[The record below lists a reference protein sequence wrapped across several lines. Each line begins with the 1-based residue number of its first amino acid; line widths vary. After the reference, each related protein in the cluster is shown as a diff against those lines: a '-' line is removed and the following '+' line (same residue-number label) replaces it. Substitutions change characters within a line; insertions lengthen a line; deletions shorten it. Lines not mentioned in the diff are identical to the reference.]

1 MPIVD
6 VELVA
11 DRVPAGMAQALAD
24 AAGAALGAPAG
35 TTWVRLRALP
45 PSCYAEN
52 VAAGPTDV
60 LPVFVTVTK
69 RALPARTRLV
79 QEVDAL
85 TQAIAGIVGRPP
97 QRVHIEYAP
106 AAAGRIAFG
115 GELVD

>member
-11 DRVPAGMAQALAD
+11 DRVPAGMAQTLAD
-24 AAGAALGAPAG
+24 AAGEALGAPAG

-45 PSCYAEN
+45 PPCYAESGAT
-52 VAAGPTDV
+52 VPKDA

-69 RALPARTRLV
+69 RDLPDRPRLV

-85 TQAIAGIVGRPP
+85 TQAIARIVGRPP
-97 QRVHIEYAP
+97 QRVHVEYAP
-106 AAAGRIAFG
+106 VAAGRLAFG
-115 GELVD
+115 GKLVE